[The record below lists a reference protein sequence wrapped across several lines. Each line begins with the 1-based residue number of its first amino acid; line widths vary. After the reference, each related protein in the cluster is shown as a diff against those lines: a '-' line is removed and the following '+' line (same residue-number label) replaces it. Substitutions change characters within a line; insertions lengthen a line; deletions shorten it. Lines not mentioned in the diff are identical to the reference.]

1 VPVQSVTVTLVTVM
15 TISIANIIILFFLSC
30 YNDFTMTQKEVIQV
44 IEVEDTSRNP
54 EVIVEYFEQPSK
66 PESLDVLFVLDTS
79 CSMSDDFEK
88 VSIGMELLRGDIEML
103 TNDYNMAIINSSLK
117 ETYFAGTYNMDTDSI
132 EFLLAPFNLAR
143 DSFEQAF
150 ASHYLFATGTEEGET
165 FLRPGIPKLYIYIS
179 DEEEQS
185 PISVDLFK
193 KWLDSYHGE
202 TQYDV
207 ITIAIKESSDT
218 DCARFADNIGYK
230 YDQLAQYFNKRSI
243 DFCGDWQLALADS
256 SFLLREI
263 THMQLSH
270 NPIEDT
276 IVVYLDGVKQED
288 WYYLWSTNTVY
299 FEFEIPEG
307 SIIKVGYNKEG
318 T

>member
-1 VPVQSVTVTLVTVM
+1 M
-15 TISIANIIILFFLSC
+15 TFYIANIIILFLLSC

-44 IEVEDTSRNP
+44 IEVEDTSRST

-79 CSMSDDFEK
+79 CSMSDDYEK
-88 VSIGMELLRGDIEML
+88 VSIGMDLLRGDIETL

-117 ETYFAGTYNMDTDSI
+117 ETYFAGTYDKDTDSI
-132 EFLLAPFNLAR
+132 EFLLAPFLLAH
-143 DSFEQAF
+143 DSTEEAF
-150 ASHYLFATGTEEGET
+150 ASHYTFAMGTEEGSV
-165 FLRPGIPKLYIYIS
+165 FLRPGVPKLYIYIS

-185 PISVDLFK
+185 PISADLFK
-193 KWLDSYHGE
+193 EWLDDYHGE

-207 ITIAIKESSDT
+207 ITIAIRENSDP
-218 DCARFADNIGYK
+218 DCVRYGATIGYK
-230 YDQLAQYFNKRSI
+230 YDQLSQYFNKRAV

-263 THMQLSH
+263 THMQLSED
-270 NPIEDT
+270 PIEDT

-299 FEFEIPEG
+299 FEFEIPEA
-307 SIIKVGYNKEG
+307 SIIKIGYNKEG